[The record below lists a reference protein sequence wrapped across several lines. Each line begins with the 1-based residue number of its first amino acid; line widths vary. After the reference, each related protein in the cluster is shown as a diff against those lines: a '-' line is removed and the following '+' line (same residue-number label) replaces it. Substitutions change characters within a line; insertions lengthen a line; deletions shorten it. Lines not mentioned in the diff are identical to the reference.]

1 MTTWYGYPIK
11 SNKRQAK
18 KAPKVY
24 VMRGKYQGIWE
35 VLGVFSSMAKANEAI
50 AWLKEHDTFYK
61 AHPEWLGIEI
71 YELNGERIG

>member
-1 MTTWYGYPIK
+1 MKT
-11 SNKRQAK
+11 K
-18 KAPKVY
+18 KKQIHKVY
-24 VMRGKYQGIWE
+24 VMIGKYHGE
-35 VLGVFSSMAKANEAI
+35 NCTLGVFSSMAKANEAI

>member
-1 MTTWYGYPIK
+1 M
-11 SNKRQAK
+11 K
-18 KAPKVY
+18 KQIHKVY

-35 VLGVFSSMAKANEAI
+35 VLGVFSSKAKANEAI

-61 AHPEWLGIEI
+61 AHPEWLGVET